1 LYVEKGRRLILNAIL
16 DSASICNMLFMVII
30 YLKCPLKLNPLHG
43 SEIMICCYCR
53 SLDSILLADID
64 EILETAHNTLDDLWK
79 LDDFMYPQQRM
90 EHLMDIIGQ

>member
-1 LYVEKGRRLILNAIL
+1 
-16 DSASICNMLFMVII
+16 MLFMVIT
-30 YLKCPLKLNPLHG
+30 YLKCPLKLNPVHE
-43 SEIMICCYCR
+43 SEFMICYYCR
-53 SLDSILLADID
+53 SLDSILLADVD